1 MTAERYLKRYFNVN
15 REIDAI
21 LQKLETLERRK
32 CILREIDPDG
42 EELLRLRSCIRQSE
56 ARIEHSAE
64 ELMKIESCIFDMI
77 DALDAPQ
84 ERQVLAYRYINGMGW
99 REIAEKMHYAE
110 DTLFDWHKKALKH
123 LKYPVKPS

>member
-1 MTAERYLKRYFNVN
+1 MTAEQLLRRYFNIN
-15 REIDAI
+15 REIDAT
-21 LQKLETLERRK
+21 LQRLEAVERRK
-32 CILREIDPDG
+32 QVLQAIDPDG
-42 EELLRLRSCIRQSE
+42 EELHRMWVYIRQSE
-56 ARIEHSAE
+56 TRIEHSAE

-84 ERQVLAYRYINGMGW
+84 ERQVLAYRYINGMSW
-99 REIAEKMHYAE
+99 RDIAEKMHYAE